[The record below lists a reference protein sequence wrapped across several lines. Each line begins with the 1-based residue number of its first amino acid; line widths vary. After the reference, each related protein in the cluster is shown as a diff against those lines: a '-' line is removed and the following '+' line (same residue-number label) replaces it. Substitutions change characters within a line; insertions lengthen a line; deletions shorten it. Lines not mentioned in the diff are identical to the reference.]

1 MNRKKVYSAIF
12 AMSLCLCGSMFVA
25 CDDDDN
31 NTGGGDVLTAG
42 AVVGEYPDA
51 VMTAGE
57 ADTTVTV
64 TVGADS
70 VSIADFPVDGIV
82 AAVVPAEQ
90 LSEALASVGSVPF
103 SASYKGSVVGNKVAM
118 TVSADSPLFNTTADG
133 QEHTVKVGFTQP
145 ASGEYSGADSTLTM
159 KVEAATVIFDG
170 DTLTDFAPIEYELKP
185 AHKAVVA
192 HN

>member
-51 VMTAGE
+51 V
-57 ADTTVTV
+57 

-70 VSIADFPVDGIV
+70 VSIADFPIDGIV

-118 TVSADSPLFNTTADG
+118 TVSADSLLFNTTAAG

>member
-90 LSEALASVGSVPF
+90 LSEALAP
-103 SASYKGSVVGNKVAM
+103 
-118 TVSADSPLFNTTADG
+118 
-133 QEHTVKVGFTQP
+133 
-145 ASGEYSGADSTLTM
+145 
-159 KVEAATVIFDG
+159 
-170 DTLTDFAPIEYELKP
+170 
-185 AHKAVVA
+185 
-192 HN
+192 

>member
-1 MNRKKVYSAIF
+1 M
-12 AMSLCLCGSMFVA
+12 
-25 CDDDDN
+25 
-31 NTGGGDVLTAG
+31 
-42 AVVGEYPDA
+42 
-51 VMTAGE
+51 
-57 ADTTVTV
+57 
-64 TVGADS
+64 
-70 VSIADFPVDGIV
+70 

-90 LSEALASVGSVPF
+90 LSEALPTVGSVPF

-118 TVSADSPLFNTTADG
+118 TVSADSLLFNTTADG